1 MPIYSFSR
9 IPDSLK
15 SAHAKVE
22 INDREAGEVWREQV
36 NVPVKAGG
44 RTLKWR
50 WFARI
55 QGESNVLGKGT
66 RSAMILGAGYTSKNN
81 AADVLYHGRE
91 TLFN

>member
-9 IPDSLK
+9 ISDSHK

-22 INDREAGEVWREQV
+22 INDREAGEIWREQV
-36 NVPVKAGG
+36 NVPVKVGG

-55 QGESNVLGKGT
+55 QGDSKVLGKNT
-66 RSAMILGAGYTSKNN
+66 RAAMILGAGFTSKTN
-81 AADVLYHGRE
+81 AAEAISLGRE
-91 TLFN
+91 ALFN